1 VRAWFW
7 VARVARH
14 RAFHLAA
21 VHGVDRDLALSD
33 VTTLE
38 RVVQDSLADER
49 FRTTLLSAFAAVAL
63 LLAALGIYGVLA
75 YLVSQRS
82 REFGIRLALGAHP
95 ASLFRLVIKQGMRPV
110 LIGASGGL
118 LAAIAVTGT
127 MRSLLFG
134 VTPINPATYAVAI
147 AALAAIA
154 ATACRARDEG
164 RSVGGTSRRIDN
176 PEGCTTFSYS
186 RGAPRRADAL
196 AP

>member
-1 VRAWFW
+1 MRAWFW

-14 RAFHLAA
+14 RAFHLEA

-82 REFGIRLALGAHP
+82 RELGIRLALGAHP
-95 ASLFRLVIKQGMRPV
+95 ASLFRLVIKQGVRPV

-134 VTPINPATYAVAI
+134 VTPIDPATYAVAI
-147 AALAAIA
+147 AARAAIA
-154 ATACRARDEG
+154 ATACALPAARAMRVDPL
-164 RSVGGTSRRIDN
+164 V
-176 PEGCTTFSYS
+176 
-186 RGAPRRADAL
+186 AL
-196 AP
+196 REE

>member
-1 VRAWFW
+1 MQNPMTYVVRSPLDPEAI
-7 VARVARH
+7 VAAARQ
-14 RAFHLAA
+14 A

-82 REFGIRLALGAHP
+82 RELGIRLALGAHP

-134 VTPINPATYAVAI
+134 VTPIDPATYAVAI
-147 AALAAIA
+147 AARAAIA
-154 ATACRARDEG
+154 ATACALPAARVMRVDPL
-164 RSVGGTSRRIDN
+164 V
-176 PEGCTTFSYS
+176 
-186 RGAPRRADAL
+186 AL
-196 AP
+196 REE